1 MPTRCTHA
9 MENKI
14 PRACSFSLYKR
25 STLTTRCEMQ
35 DVRQQGSFAEFLP
48 CSRGKCE
55 IDYKIFSIS
64 EIEIYL
70 DSSIQIVKFI
80 HYRRI
85 DGIFVNEKILQQI
98 LSKFRYSL
106 ERNVNFKLI
115 FTQRQLGFLSF
126 DRDIRRAVSRTWT

>member
-25 STLTTRCEMQ
+25 STLTTRCAARCTPAGKLCR
-35 DVRQQGSFAEFLP
+35 VS

-106 ERNVNFKLI
+106 DRNVNFKLI